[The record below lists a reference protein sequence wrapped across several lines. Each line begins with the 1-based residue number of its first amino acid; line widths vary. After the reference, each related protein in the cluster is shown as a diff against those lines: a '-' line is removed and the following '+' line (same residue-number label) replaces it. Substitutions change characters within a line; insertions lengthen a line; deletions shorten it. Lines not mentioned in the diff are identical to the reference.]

1 MRKLFILMLWLTILT
16 VACSKKA
23 VSPPSKASLTF
34 PLQNELCTQ
43 GTIIS
48 ATQSSLVFKW
58 TATTNTD
65 HYIVTLTD
73 LVTGTATTQTATTNQ
88 LAIVLLRNTPYS
100 WNVTSVSA
108 KINSPAKSD
117 TWKFYNAGPGDV
129 AHVPYPAEII
139 SPIFGATVTA
149 TGGTVTLNWNGS
161 SVDNDIVNYD
171 VYFDTAPSP
180 ILYKSKVTTSSLD
193 VSVKSGVVYYWR
205 IITRDAKSNT
215 SDSGIFQ
222 FTVK

>member
-108 KINSPAKSD
+108 KIKFTCKKRYLEILQRRAWRCCTCAIPGRNYFAHFWSD
-117 TWKFYNAGPGDV
+117 SYRYRRN
-129 AHVPYPAEII
+129 
-139 SPIFGATVTA
+139 
-149 TGGTVTLNWNGS
+149 
-161 SVDNDIVNYD
+161 
-171 VYFDTAPSP
+171 
-180 ILYKSKVTTSSLD
+180 
-193 VSVKSGVVYYWR
+193 
-205 IITRDAKSNT
+205 RDAELER
-215 SDSGIFQ
+215 Q
-222 FTVK
+222 FCR